1 MQGVSRPTEPS
12 RKSGRGLWRRTTGQ
26 CGLRFAGGEESSGRV
41 DLPVAAWCSALD
53 GAAWR
58 RLLWF
63 ARRLWGEI
71 GCREGLGAN

>member
-1 MQGVSRPTEPS
+1 MQGVSGPAEPS
-12 RKSGRGLWRRTTGQ
+12 RKSGRGLWRCTTDQ
-26 CGLRFAGGEESSGRV
+26 CGLWFAGAEESSGRA
-41 DLPVAAWCSALD
+41 DSPVAERCSAPG

-58 RLLWF
+58 RLLGL